1 MLFFIQAFGLYYTH
15 NPESF
20 LFFSCFF
27 LSLNSPLSWSPA
39 EYQLLCGNQAPGFI
53 IDIHTGKPIGEDA
66 GTCRLQTQV
75 KLVPEEEVTPL
86 RDNLCCVFVQTST
99 SVERSP
105 ESVPTACV
113 STRSGASA
121 ASVPWASATTT
132 YCSFAK
138 VKENSGRRL
147 LFCLPLRC
155 GPGHC
160 LAAGDNN
167 SKGWTQGFS
176 FGGGG
181 VGVGWGRGAA
191 AEIILFPVS
200 ETQTHSNTQQA
211 S

>member
-1 MLFFIQAFGLYYTH
+1 M
-15 NPESF
+15 
-20 LFFSCFF
+20 SCFF

-75 KLVPEEEVTPL
+75 KLVPEDVTPL

-147 LFCLPLRC
+147 LLLSSSPVWQLGTITARD
-155 GPGHC
+155 GP
-160 LAAGDNN
+160 
-167 SKGWTQGFS
+167 KIF
-176 FGGGG
+176 FGGSGG
-181 VGVGWGRGAA
+181 GMCAWGRGGA
-191 AEIILFPVS
+191 AELILFPVS
-200 ETQTHSNTQQA
+200 
-211 S
+211 

>member
-1 MLFFIQAFGLYYTH
+1 M
-15 NPESF
+15 
-20 LFFSCFF
+20 
-27 LSLNSPLSWSPA
+27 
-39 EYQLLCGNQAPGFI
+39 
-53 IDIHTGKPIGEDA
+53 
-66 GTCRLQTQV
+66 QTQV

-147 LFCLPLRC
+147 APVTVFLFVVVPATVWQLGTITARD
-155 GPGHC
+155 GPKVFVLGV
-160 LAAGDNN
+160 
-167 SKGWTQGFS
+167 
-176 FGGGG
+176 GG